1 MHGGKII
8 LNQAYACSAMSLIA
22 WPAATWL
29 LKPSEGRQSWVK
41 NKSHP
46 LKVAFEMGGIYY
58 V

>member
-1 MHGGKII
+1 MHSGKII

-46 LKVAFEMGGIYY
+46 LKVAFEMGGI
-58 V
+58 